1 MTRCLTCDGIMA
13 PGETAC
19 YACGEKAPAGQRQRS
34 PAVGS
39 SSKSSPSAGSS
50 TGCSGWAPFLQIA
63 FFGSLIL
70 TVASLVV
77 SDYTPPF
84 KACLT
89 ATVVVLLLK
98 MVSGPPASAKQ

>member
-1 MTRCLTCDGIMA
+1 MCAARRP
-13 PGETAC
+13 PGSTA
-19 YACGEKAPAGQRQRS
+19 ALEGCGRAILGLPAGR
-34 PAVGS
+34 
-39 SSKSSPSAGSS
+39 
-50 TGCSGWAPFLQIA
+50 SGWATFLQIA

-70 TVASLVV
+70 TVASLFL

-98 MVSGPPASAKQ
+98 MVSGPSPSAKQ

>member
-1 MTRCLTCDGIMA
+1 MA

-19 YACGEKAPAGQRQRS
+19 YACGEKAPGQQRLRSKAVGAPSVGS
-34 PAVGS
+34 PAGR
-39 SSKSSPSAGSS
+39 
-50 TGCSGWAPFLQIA
+50 SGWATFLQIA